1 MEDTKFVI
9 YINGLR
15 TEYFKCDEE
24 EIKAVT
30 VAIINDT
37 LGFCNSED

>member
-9 YINGLR
+9 YVNGVR
-15 TEYFKCDEE
+15 TEYFKTDEE

-37 LGFCNSED
+37 LGLCNSRD